1 MSYDE
6 GLAERLR
13 EALQSQRDISEKKM
27 FGGLAFMSRG
37 YMFIG
42 ITGDILM
49 ARIGPDDYEQA
60 LSRAHVRVMDFT
72 GKPMKGYVFVDPP
85 GFESDSDL
93 SDWVQRCHRF
103 VQSLPPKKP
112 K

>member
-13 EALQSQRDISEKKM
+13 EALQSQRGISEKKM

-42 ITGDILM
+42 ITGDVLM
-49 ARIGPDDYEQA
+49 ARIGPDHYEQA
-60 LSRAHVRVMDFT
+60 LSRPHVRVMDFT

-93 SDWVQRCHRF
+93 SDWVQRCHSFAR
-103 VQSLPPKKP
+103 SLPTKKP

>member
-13 EALQSQRDISEKKM
+13 ETLPSNRGITEKKM

-42 ITGDILM
+42 IAGEVLM
-49 ARIGPDDYEQA
+49 ARVGPERYAEA
-60 LSRAHVRVMDFT
+60 LSRPHVRIMGFT

-85 GFESDSDL
+85 GFESDLDL
-93 SDWVQRCHRF
+93 SRWTELCHEF
-103 VQSLPPKKP
+103 VQSLPQKKP
-112 K
+112 R

>member
-1 MSYDE
+1 MAYDE

-13 EALQSQRDISEKKM
+13 EALHPHRGISERKM

-37 YMFIG
+37 YMFVG
-42 ITGDILM
+42 ISGEVLM
-49 ARIGPDDYEQA
+49 ARVGPEQYEEA
-60 LSRAHVRVMDFT
+60 LSQLHVRVMDFT
-72 GKPMKGYVFVDPP
+72 GRPMKGYVFVDPP

-93 SDWVQRCHRF
+93 LDWVHRCHQF
-103 VQSLPPKKP
+103 VSSLPPKKP